1 MQTAG
6 AEKTSELVLEG
17 FTTMNQRWMKRRIE
31 RSRARCESAER
42 TESSRIDT
50 HETGSQLA
58 KGFARVAEKQ
68 SSKLRPQAKVEQ

>member
-31 RSRARCESAER
+31 KSRARCEA
-42 TESSRIDT
+42 TEKHRSTQISHEAKLEQLPSQFSRVI
-50 HETGSQLA
+50 E
-58 KGFARVAEKQ
+58 EQ
-68 SSKLRPQAKVEQ
+68 SLKLRLQAKVE